1 MSLSLPPALISQ
13 KNLLETDD
21 PVLALLEIDMPQLMD
36 TLRLVANEVDIT
48 WNGNDYAA
56 FPFEISDL
64 GEPQKG
70 ELPSITIRVSNVSRA
85 IQGYVELADGGV
97 DADVKIIVI
106 NGGDL
111 AFTTPYIELDF
122 RVSGTSVDE
131 NWVNFNLT
139 SVDTWARLF
148 PKNKVIKNHCSYK
161 FKGLHCAY
169 AGVETE
175 CNRTLTRCRELNN
188 SDRFGGFPGVGYDGI
203 RL

>member
-1 MSLSLPPALISQ
+1 MSLSLPSALIAQ
-13 KNLLETDD
+13 KNLLASDD
-21 PVLALLEIDMPQLMD
+21 PVLALLEIDMPQLVD
-36 TLRLVANEVDIT
+36 TLRLVANDVDIT

-56 FPFEISDL
+56 FPFEIDNI
-64 GEPQKG
+64 GEPAKG
-70 ELPSITIRVSNVSRA
+70 ELPSVSLRVSNVSRA

-111 AFTTPYIELDF
+111 AFTTPYIELEF

-131 NWVNFNLT
+131 NWVTFNLT
-139 SVDTWARLF
+139 SVDTWARTF
-148 PKNKVIKNHCSYK
+148 PKNKIVKNHCNYK
-161 FKGLHCAY
+161 FKGLHCGY

-175 CNRTLTRCRELNN
+175 CNRTLTRCRALNN
-188 SDRFGGFPGVGYDGI
+188 SNRFGGFPGVGYDGI